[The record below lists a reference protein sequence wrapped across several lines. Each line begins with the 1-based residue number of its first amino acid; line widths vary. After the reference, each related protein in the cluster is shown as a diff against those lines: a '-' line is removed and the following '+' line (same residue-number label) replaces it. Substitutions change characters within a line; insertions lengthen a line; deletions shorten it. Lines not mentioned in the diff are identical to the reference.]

1 MSYFI
6 LLIVLFFGLAVGSF
20 LNVVIFRLGTEEK
33 IVNSRSKC
41 LFCNHQLAW
50 RDLLP
55 LVSFMFLRGKCRYC
69 KKNISW
75 QYPMV
80 EAASAIVFITL
91 FAQVFHYFDILDL
104 LENNVFTPGN
114 FLSYFSLLFIFCAL
128 IVIFVFDLRDYIIPD
143 EVIFPAI
150 VVAFLW
156 KAGEM
161 FAVSGAVSFAA
172 LTGILMPAFLAG
184 GFFLFLVLVTK
195 GEGMGGGDVK
205 LGFLMGLVLGFLNL
219 LLALFVAFVSGA
231 VVGMLLIA
239 SKKKK
244 MKSMIPFGPFLIFGF
259 LLSYFYG
266 NAIIGWYW
274 SMFMF

>member
-1 MSYFI
+1 M
-6 LLIVLFFGLAVGSF
+6 
-20 LNVVIFRLGTEEK
+20 NVVIFRLGTEEK
-33 IVNSRSKC
+33 IINSRSKC

-50 RDLLP
+50 HDLFP
-55 LVSFMFLRGKCRYC
+55 LISFTLLRGKCRYC
-69 KKNISW
+69 RRNISW
-75 QYPMV
+75 QYPLV
-80 EAASAIVFITL
+80 EAASSVVFIVL

-104 LENNVFTPGN
+104 LENNALTLGN
-114 FLSYFSLLFIFCAL
+114 FFSYFSLIFIFCSL

-143 EVIFPAI
+143 EVIYPAI
-150 VVAFLW
+150 AVAFLW
-156 KAGEM
+156 KLGEI
-161 FAVSGAVSFAA
+161 FAVPGAADFAA
-172 LTGILMPAFLAG
+172 LGGILAPAFLAG
-184 GFFLFLVLVTK
+184 GFFLFLVLATK

-205 LGFLMGLVLGFLNL
+205 LGFLMGLVLGLTNV